1 MLPSSTGVLVVG
13 AGPVG
18 LSAAVLLRR
27 FGIPLIVVD
36 RLAERSGHPKARG
49 VRMRAMELFRQW
61 GLEDALRTRELPVES
76 NRFIYCETVGGVEFA
91 RSPVMGDVDW
101 ATPAG
106 NCRIAQNVL
115 EETIEYHLAAQDVR
129 VHRGVELLHL
139 VQDNDG
145 VVATLRDAA
154 GVEAEVRA
162 DYVIAADGVGSRVR
176 KGLGI
181 AMEVLGP
188 PAYATSIYWR
198 ADLRVL
204 TGDRPCIAFMATA
217 GEGGFVAVGAADHA
231 DRWITIMPSTA
242 TRPDRPTVEEAV
254 WAVRAGV
261 GRDDLEPEIISAAV
275 FRVGVGVAQTF
286 QAGRVLLAGDAA
298 HALPYTGGFGIN
310 TGVADVHNLIWKL
323 DLVRRGVAPEQLLD
337 SYTAERRA
345 VVLSNAAWSSSN
357 GRRFQ
362 NIWAAARDRDTHR
375 LDAELRAQVRH
386 VEPTGQDLGFRYP
399 GGESPTTYR
408 PVAEPGARAPHA
420 WISSGGVRRSVLDL
434 FDRDFSL
441 IVGADGRGWAAA
453 AAAVTAQ
460 TGCPIRCY
468 RVGTDDLEPVDG
480 ELQKN
485 YQLGPDGAVLVRP
498 DGHVAWRGDGAPDQE
513 GLAAAVDVA
522 LAGGHQL
529 TSGHPRR

>member
-27 FGIPLIVVD
+27 FGIPLVVVD

-61 GLEDALRTRELPVES
+61 GLEDALRTRQLPVES
-76 NRFIYCETVGGVEFA
+76 NRFIYCETVGGTEFA

-139 VQDNDG
+139 VQDSGG

-181 AMEVLGP
+181 AMEVMGP

-198 ADLRVL
+198 ADLRLL

-420 WISSGGVRRSVLDL
+420 WITSGGVRRSVLDL

-468 RVGTDDLEPVDG
+468 RVDTDDLEPVDG
-480 ELQKN
+480 ELEKN
-485 YQLGPDGAVLVRP
+485 YQLGSDGVVLVRP
-498 DGHVAWRGDGAPDQE
+498 DGHVAWRGDGASDQE
-513 GLAAAVDVA
+513 GLTAAVDVA
-522 LAGGHQL
+522 LAGGR
-529 TSGHPRR
+529 P

>member
-27 FGIPLIVVD
+27 FGIPLVVVD

-129 VHRGVELLHL
+129 VHRGVELLNL
-139 VQDNDG
+139 VQDSSG

-176 KGLGI
+176 NGLGI
-181 AMEVLGP
+181 ALEVMGP

-198 ADLRVL
+198 ADLRLL

-217 GEGGFVAVGAADHA
+217 GEGGFVAVGAADDA

-254 WAVRAGV
+254 RAVRAGV

-345 VVLSNAAWSSSN
+345 VVLSNAAWARSN
-357 GRRFQ
+357 GHRFQ

-386 VEPTGQDLGFRYP
+386 VQPTGQDLGFRYP

-420 WISSGGVRRSVLDL
+420 WITSGGVRRSVLDL

-441 IVGADGRGWAAA
+441 IVGADGRGWGGA

-460 TGCPIRCY
+460 TRCPIRCY

-480 ELQKN
+480 ELEKN
-485 YQLGPDGAVLVRP
+485 YQLGPDGVVLVRP
-498 DGHVAWRGDGAPDQE
+498 DGHVAWRGDGASDQE
-513 GLAAAVDVA
+513 GLAVALDVA
-522 LAGGHQL
+522 LAGGH
-529 TSGHPRR
+529 S